1 MIKAK
6 MHEEQTRKTTIRQ
19 RGVGDIFL
27 VKLGETYLVHAHSCH
42 NNTLRFSLTSSF
54 HIISGNVWLHLKKP
68 KLAGPQV
75 DLLRWTC

>member
-6 MHEEQTRKTTIRQ
+6 IHEEQTRKTTIRQ

-42 NNTLRFSLTSSF
+42 KNTLRFGLTQAHFTSSVVTF
-54 HIISGNVWLHLKKP
+54 GFIS
-68 KLAGPQV
+68 
-75 DLLRWTC
+75 TC